1 MVADRSMTWTLII
14 IVLQKIMC
22 NANFTGY
29 VSLEMEGK
37 EDAETAVP
45 KSYELLRKAFEV
57 QYRFFDKKR
66 AKNKASCNF
75 MEAFVPK
82 YWDGIEEFSLINDFF
97 AS

>member
-57 QYRFFDKKR
+57 
-66 AKNKASCNF
+66 
-75 MEAFVPK
+75 
-82 YWDGIEEFSLINDFF
+82 
-97 AS
+97 